1 MTFGIIGNTGKK
13 NIKPV
18 LGDIILFLQ
27 KQKIEFLL
35 QKELKKFLQIQLS
48 PKYLCSVK
56 TLVKRSDMILS
67 LGGDGTFLNTA
78 KIVGRKQIPILGVNL
93 GTLGF
98 MAEVGPEEVI
108 SFINKILNNKY
119 KIYNLCVLEAKHSG
133 SEPIYGMNDI
143 VIDKCASIK
152 MVELEIF
159 YKDEHVIRFFAD
171 GIIVSTPTG
180 STGYSLSAGGNV
192 ISPYSQVFAI
202 TPICPH
208 TLNFRPLI
216 VPEDGEI
223 LIKTHHTGTVRI
235 TADGSP
241 SITYKSPTK
250 FRIRKADYTVRVVK
264 DIDKTYFQTLS
275 NKLLWGADQRKK

>member
-1 MTFGIIGNTGKK
+1 MIFGIIGNTGKK
-13 NIKPV
+13 NVKPV
-18 LGDIILFLQ
+18 LADIITFLQ
-27 KQKIEFLL
+27 DQKIEFLL
-35 QKELKKFLQIQLS
+35 QQELKKFLQVQL
-48 PKYLCSVK
+48 PKKHLCSIR
-56 TLVKRSDMILS
+56 TLVKHSDMIFS

-98 MAEVGPEEVI
+98 MAEVGPDEVI
-108 SFINKILNNKY
+108 TFINKILNNKY
-119 KIYNLCVLEAKHSG
+119 KVYSLCVLEAKHSG

-143 VIDKCASIK
+143 VIDKCSSIK

-159 YKDEHVIRFFAD
+159 YKGEHVIRFYAD

-208 TLNFRPLI
+208 TLNFRPVI
-216 VPEDGEI
+216 VPDDGEI
-223 LIKTHHTGTVRI
+223 LIKTHHTGMVRI

-241 SITYKSPTK
+241 SMTYKSPTK
-250 FRIRKADYTVRVVK
+250 FFIRKADYTVRVVK

-275 NKLLWGADQRKK
+275 NKLLWGADQRKR

>member
-13 NIKPV
+13 NLKPV
-18 LGDIILFLQ
+18 LNDIISFLQ
-27 KQKIEFLL
+27 EQKIEFLL
-35 QKELKKFLQIQLS
+35 QKELGRFLQFPLS
-48 PKYLCSVK
+48 SRYLCSVK
-56 TLVKRSDMILS
+56 TLVNRTDMIFS

-98 MAEVGPEEVI
+98 MAEVGPDEVV
-108 SFINKILNNKY
+108 SFISKILANKY
-119 KIYNLCVLEAKHSG
+119 KIYELCVLEAKHSG
-133 SEPIYGMNDI
+133 ADPIYGMNDI
-143 VIDKCASIK
+143 VIDKCSSIK

-159 YKDEHVIRFFAD
+159 YKGENVIRFFAD

-192 ISPYSQVFAI
+192 ISPYSRVFAI

-216 VPEDGEI
+216 VPDDGEI
-223 LIKTHHTGTVRI
+223 IIKTHHKGMIRI
-235 TADGSP
+235 TADGTP
-241 SITYKSPTK
+241 SLTYKSPAK

-275 NKLLWGADQRKK
+275 NKLLWGVDQRKR

>member
-13 NIKPV
+13 NVKPV
-18 LGDIILFLQ
+18 LADIISFLQ
-27 KQKIEFLL
+27 EHKIDFLL
-35 QKELKKFLQIQLS
+35 QKELKKFLRIPLS
-48 PKYLCSVK
+48 SRYLCSVK
-56 TLVKRSDMILS
+56 TLVNRSNMIFS

-78 KIVGRKQIPILGVNL
+78 KIVGKKQIPILGVNL

-98 MAEVGPEEVI
+98 MAEVGPDEVI
-108 SFINKILNNKY
+108 SFINKILNNRY
-119 KIYNLCVLEAKHSG
+119 KIYNLCVIEAKHSG

-159 YKDEHVIRFFAD
+159 YKSEHVIRFFAD

-192 ISPYSQVFAI
+192 VSPYSQVFAI

-216 VPEDGEI
+216 VPDDGEI
-223 LIKTHHTGTVRI
+223 IIKTHHTGTIRI

>member
-13 NIKPV
+13 NVKPV
-18 LGDIILFLQ
+18 LTDIISFLQ

-35 QKELKKFLQIQLS
+35 LRDLKKFLQIQL
-48 PKYLCSVK
+48 PPHHLCSVK
-56 TLVKRSDMILS
+56 TLLKHSEIIFS

-98 MAEVGPEEVI
+98 MAEVGPDEAI

-119 KIYNLCVLEAKHSG
+119 KIYNLCVLEAKHIG
-133 SEPIYGMNDI
+133 SKPIYGMNDI

-159 YKDEHVIRFFAD
+159 YKGEHVIRFFAD
-171 GIIVSTPTG
+171 GIIISTPTG

-216 VPEDGEI
+216 VPDDGEI
-223 LIKTHHTGTVRI
+223 VIKTHHTGIVRI

-250 FRIRKADYTVRVVK
+250 FRIRKADYTIRVVK

>member
-98 MAEVGPEEVI
+98 MAEVGPKEVI